1 VQQGVAVADRQ
12 LINASC
18 PPAAPR
24 LPDLVAGLDR
34 DAAGRDH
41 FTIHDLTRE
50 FAITA
55 RTLRFYEEKG
65 LLCPRREGEARLY
78 SRRDRAR
85 LKYVLMGKSVGFSL
99 EEVREM
105 LDLYDLDDGQL
116 TQLRVA
122 LGRFENRIERLTQQR
137 ADIDRALAE
146 LTRAKH
152 AVEAMLAQR
161 TPAPK

>member
-1 VQQGVAVADRQ
+1 MADRQ
-12 LINASC
+12 LKTSC
-18 PPAAPR
+18 PPAPPR

-34 DAAGRDH
+34 AAAGREY

-78 SRRDRAR
+78 NRRDRAR
-85 LKYVLMGKSVGFSL
+85 LTYVLMGKSVGFSL
-99 EEVREM
+99 EDVREM
-105 LDLYDLDDGQL
+105 LDLYDLGDGQQ

-122 LGRFENRIERLTQQR
+122 LARFEDRIERLTRQR
-137 ADIDRALAE
+137 ADIDRALSE
-146 LTRAKH
+146 LSRAKH
-152 AVEAMLAQR
+152 AVEAMLAAR
-161 TPAPK
+161 KAPA

>member
-1 VQQGVAVADRQ
+1 VQQGVVVADPS
-12 LINASC
+12 LKASC
-18 PPAAPR
+18 PPGAPR

-34 DAAGRDH
+34 ETAGREH
-41 FTIHDLTRE
+41 FSIHDLTRE

-78 SRRDRAR
+78 DRRDRAR

-105 LDLYDLDDGQL
+105 LDLYDLRDGQQ

-122 LGRFENRIERLTQQR
+122 LARFEDRIARLTRQR
-137 ADIDRALAE
+137 ADIDRALGE
-146 LTRAKH
+146 LTSAKH

-161 TPAPK
+161 TSAPT